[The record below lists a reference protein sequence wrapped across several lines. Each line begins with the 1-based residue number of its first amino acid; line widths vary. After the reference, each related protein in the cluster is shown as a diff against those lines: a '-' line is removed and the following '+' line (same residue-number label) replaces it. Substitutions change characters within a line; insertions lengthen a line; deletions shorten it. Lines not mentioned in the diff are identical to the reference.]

1 MEAFGSFLKEMQGT
15 ASGRGFRVR
24 ADEPQKALIQNRELE
39 TRDRRSSE
47 HALGADPSYPV
58 RGGDR
63 LAGHLAVVNIQAGAQ
78 MRIFS

>member
-24 ADEPQKALIQNRELE
+24 ADEPQKALNPEFE
-39 TRDRRSSE
+39 SRDRRSSE